1 MRRVLKAYAG
11 KDIALE
17 YAKVEAEMKAKH
29 VAEWKEK
36 KGKKASGGLS
46 FGSMIGLS
54 GVRPF
59 PPSSPLICAYPVF
72 AVRIAPEGPASTD
85 IS

>member
-1 MRRVLKAYAG
+1 MLKAYAG

-36 KGKKASGGLS
+36 KGKKPSGGLS

-54 GVRPF
+54 GVRPVPSF
-59 PPSSPLICAYPVF
+59 HLLTSDFRPPLLVVY
-72 AVRIAPEGPASTD
+72 IAPEGPASTNV
-85 IS
+85 S